1 MQELDNRNTDW
12 IYTYSSNKLEKI
24 KRHKENKIKQLSRL
38 IEEFR
43 RDCAE
48 IEGVIRQRKAL
59 NGIKNRNANNPKAN
73 IY

>member
-1 MQELDNRNTDW
+1 MQDYSNRNTDW

-48 IEGVIRQRKAL
+48 IEGVIQQRKTL

>member
-1 MQELDNRNTDW
+1 MQEYNSRNTDW

-43 RDCAE
+43 RDCVE
-48 IEGVIRQRKAL
+48 IEGVIQQRKAL
-59 NGIKNRNANNPKAN
+59 NGIKNRNANNPKATR
-73 IY
+73 Y